1 VVRERLLSVMLCLV
15 FVMTMFPFSAA
26 AESDHFVTEGDEQ
39 VISVSEDVYGE
50 EDSDI
55 DSGNYEDE
63 QDNSVSEDVYEEQ
76 GNEDNDMDNKIV
88 DNSWIVVCGN
98 VLLGSIKI
106 APCTAPKK
114 LQFMPSIPESCNPA
128 APRKPLGVMP
138 T

>member
-63 QDNSVSEDVYEEQ
+63 QDNSEDVYEEQ
-76 GNEDNDMDNKIV
+76 GNEGNDMDNRIV
-88 DNSWIVVCGN
+88 DNS
-98 VLLGSIKI
+98 LDDTDTSDEL
-106 APCTAPKK
+106 
-114 LQFMPSIPESCNPA
+114 PSPYY
-128 APRKPLGVMP
+128 
-138 T
+138 

>member
-1 VVRERLLSVMLCLV
+1 MVRERLLSVMLCLV

-63 QDNSVSEDVYEEQ
+63 QDNSEDVYEEQ
-76 GNEDNDMDNKIV
+76 GNEGNDMDSRI
-88 DNSWIVVCGN
+88 
-98 VLLGSIKI
+98 L
-106 APCTAPKK
+106 
-114 LQFMPSIPESCNPA
+114 
-128 APRKPLGVMP
+128 
-138 T
+138 